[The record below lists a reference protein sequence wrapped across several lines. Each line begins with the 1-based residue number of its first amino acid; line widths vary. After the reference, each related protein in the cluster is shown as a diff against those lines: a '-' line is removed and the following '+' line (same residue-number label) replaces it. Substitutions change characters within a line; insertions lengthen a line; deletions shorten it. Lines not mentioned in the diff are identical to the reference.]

1 MRLNH
6 PETTPPVMVCGKTV
20 FHEISSL
27 CQKGWGLLL
36 HGIPAMNLF
45 IYKKQRRISS

>member
-6 PETTPPVMVCGKTV
+6 PETIPPVMVRGTTV

-27 CQKGWGLLL
+27 CQKGWRLLL

-45 IYKKQRRISS
+45 IYKGQKIISN